1 MSRPHLSPLTRL
13 PLLASGAAVL
23 VLSGCGLLGGGGEP
37 PSPRGQTA
45 RATFV
50 NAQGQP
56 AGTATLTSTGDGVFI
71 SAQLRSLPEGT
82 HAMHVHQTGRCEPPF
97 ESAGGHFNP
106 TRRGHGILNPA
117 GPHVGDLPN
126 MRVDADGTGRLE
138 TFTER
143 VTLGT
148 GWNSL
153 LDDARA
159 LVIHAAAD
167 DHRTDPTGN
176 SGPRLACGVLVKP

>member
-1 MSRPHLSPLTRL
+1 MPALTGIVGDGRWPVTL
-13 PLLASGAAVL
+13 AVILLATGGCLAVL
-23 VLSGCGLLGGGGEP
+23 QAPPATATAVLRNARDEVVGTASLAQVTGGVRIVVTVSGLPPGDKGVHIHEMGRCDP
-37 PSPRGQTA
+37 PSFA
-45 RATFV
+45 
-50 NAQGQP
+50 
-56 AGTATLTSTGDGVFI
+56 
-71 SAQLRSLPEGT
+71 
-82 HAMHVHQTGRCEPPF
+82 
-97 ESAGGHFNP
+97 SAGGHFNP